1 MLWEI
6 TAGQLGT
13 APDAVTD
20 TLPGREPELAVAD
33 GEDDMEEMKSRL
45 QALRS

>member
-1 MLWEI
+1 LWEI

-20 TLPGREPELAVAD
+20 TLPGREMEAVAAD
-33 GEDDMEEMKSRL
+33 EDDMEEMKTRL